1 MPGAFM
7 ATSRTA
13 RGRTKLGEMLRAT
26 ERAKGTRL
34 AGRKIG
40 CHPALQPKDDSPTL
54 SDLGLTRNESSEA
67 QLLADVNKNA
77 NEKIEAIKE
86 GKKSR
91 KAVINEA
98 RREKKREELKNKTI
112 APGPKRYRVIYADP
126 PWPYDRWLPHQY
138 GDVEKHYPNMSIEEI
153 YALPIKEMANKDAVL
168 FLWVTSPKLEYAFEI
183 IRAWGFEYK
192 TSFVWDK
199 IKHNFGYY
207 NSVRHE
213 FLLIAGRGQSTPDT
227 KELFDSVI
235 SIERSDKHSEKPV
248 YFRDLIDSL
257 YTHGNKIELFARGK
271 IKAGWDTW
279 GNES

>member
-1 MPGAFM
+1 M
-7 ATSRTA
+7 
-13 RGRTKLGEMLRAT
+13 
-26 ERAKGTRL
+26 RL

-40 CHPALQPKDDSPTL
+40 GSPEIPPKDDSPTL
-54 SDLGLTRNESSEA
+54 SDLGLTKKESSEA
-67 QLLADVNKNA
+67 QLLADVNKKA
-77 NEKIEAIKE
+77 NEEIEAIKE

-91 KAVINEA
+91 KAVINDA
-98 RREKKREELKNKTI
+98 RREKKREELKYKTI
-112 APGPKRYRVIYADP
+112 APGPKSYRIIYADP

-153 YALPIKEMANKDAVL
+153 CALPVKEMADKDAVL
-168 FLWVTSPKLEYAFEI
+168 FLWVTSPKLEYAFEV

-199 IKHNFGYY
+199 VKHNFGYY

-235 SIERSDKHSEKPV
+235 SIERSDKHSEKPA

-257 YTHGNKIELFARGK
+257 YTHGNRIELFARGK
-271 IKAGWDTW
+271 IKTGWDTW
-279 GNES
+279 GNED